1 MPNGACVLVFCER
14 KTRGSNL
21 LSNDWKV
28 LFHLLALRTSQKPSS
43 ESEAQGPKSQNLI
56 RHKGQVYGEER
67 YRKISA
73 AGFRRDVMK
82 NDVVNVAVLGL
93 LCVQAV
99 VWRE

>member
-1 MPNGACVLVFCER
+1 M
-14 KTRGSNL
+14 K
-21 LSNDWKV
+21 
-28 LFHLLALRTSQKPSS
+28 
-43 ESEAQGPKSQNLI
+43 PKSQNLI
-56 RHKGQVYGEER
+56 RYKGQVHGEER

-99 VWRE
+99 VWKE